1 MTIFIN
7 QEPMLPL
14 QDRQGNPIPNSF
26 PKEALEMY
34 GARQIEQVTEQSE
47 LKDHPVH
54 STGAKREKL
63 NGYRYDYMPARE
75 VNEAYASIAT
85 MGARKYS
92 TDNWMKGLPIS
103 QLSASMQR
111 HLWAYMSGEDK
122 DPESGLSHL
131 SHVLWNAVAMVYFE
145 SKGVMDDRFE
155 ERLQSQHKSLD
166 IA

>member
-1 MTIFIN
+1 MTHDS
-7 QEPMLPL
+7 EAYV
-14 QDRQGNPIPNSF
+14 DSRGNYIPTNF
-26 PKEALEMY
+26 PAEAKAMY
-34 GARQIEQVTEQSE
+34 GAKRINRIKEEPQV
-47 LKDHPVH
+47 KDHPVH
-54 STGAKREKL
+54 SSGARREKL

-85 MGARKYS
+85 MGAIKYD

-145 SKGVMDDRFE
+145 SKGVMDDRFK
-155 ERLQSQHKSLD
+155 ERLQKSQDNS
-166 IA
+166 